1 MACSGAPRGFPRADA
16 GTAPSSFMP
25 HLAIVDPQDASEE
38 VRALYLDF
46 QRRMGFPA
54 APNFIK
60 VQGHSL
66 AAASGTWGLVQHTLV
81 GGALPRT
88 LKEMMFAAISADRKC
103 LYCEA
108 AHLACCRMLGVDD
121 ETLAMLSSNIADID
135 PAKARD
141 ILKFGIQCARD
152 PQSLHK
158 ADFDALRAH
167 GLRESELMEI
177 ISMSALAV
185 YANIVADATGVP
197 PDEMFDQL

>member
-1 MACSGAPRGFPRADA
+1 
-16 GTAPSSFMP
+16 MP
-25 HLAIVDPQDASEE
+25 NLEIVEPHAASAE
-38 VRALYLDF
+38 VRELYLDF

-81 GGALPRT
+81 GGSLPRT
-88 LKEMMFAAISADRKC
+88 LKEMTFAAISADRQC
-103 LYCEA
+103 RYCEA

-121 ETLAMLSSNIADID
+121 ETLAKLSAGIGDID

-141 ILKFGIQCARD
+141 IIRFGVRCARD
-152 PQSLHK
+152 PQSISK
-158 ADFDALRAH
+158 ADFDVLRAH
-167 GLRESELMEI
+167 GLRESELVELV
-177 ISMSALAV
+177 SMAALAV